1 MKDRFIG
8 IWKIDPED
16 YRAIEAYGNVTI
28 EFNSTGRLRYIIH
41 TEEKEQIMF
50 MTYEVDGDRLITDQ
64 PSAPRIETSRFEFVS
79 DDKLKLFFDGF
90 ESTYIRLAGKKV
102 SPWKKWL
109 GRFKSKDA

>member
-16 YRAIEAYGNVTI
+16 HRAIEAYGNVTI
-28 EFNSTGRLRYIIH
+28 EFNSIGRLRYIIH
-41 TEEKEQIMF
+41 TEEKEQIML

-90 ESTYIRLAGKKV
+90 ESTYIRLRREKV
-102 SPWKKWL
+102 SLWKKWL
-109 GRFKSKDA
+109 GGLFNKE